1 VSDEMTDQTT
11 EDVLPWYR
19 QFWFWFVFGPLIFII
34 ILCSITVSIAFNY
47 ADDVVTDNYYKSG
60 VMINQTLKQDERAAA
75 LNIIANVKFDRE
87 TGEVLM
93 DLSGDHS
100 FPKSL
105 LLFLD
110 NPVKSKKDQN
120 VLLTEVSAGHYRG
133 ELSSP
138 IDYSWYIALVPES
151 DVSKRKDA
159 EWLLTGE
166 INFAKNQE
174 TRLQSRTNL
183 KTAK

>member
-1 VSDEMTDQTT
+1 MTDQTA
-11 EDVLPWYR
+11 EKVLPWYR

-34 ILCSITVSIAFNY
+34 ILCGFTVSIAFNY

-75 LNIIANVKFDRE
+75 LHLIADVKFDRT
-87 TGEVLM
+87 TGEVMVALA
-93 DLSGDHS
+93 GDHS
-100 FPKSL
+100 FPKTL

-110 NPVKSKKDQN
+110 NPVKSKKDQHL
-120 VLLTEVSAGHYRG
+120 VLTEVSAGQYRG
-133 ELSSP
+133 ELNSP
-138 IDYSWYIALVPES
+138 VDYSWYLALVPES
-151 DVSKRKDA
+151 DVSRRKDA

-174 TRLQSRTNL
+174 TRLQSRSNP
-183 KTAK
+183 KAAE